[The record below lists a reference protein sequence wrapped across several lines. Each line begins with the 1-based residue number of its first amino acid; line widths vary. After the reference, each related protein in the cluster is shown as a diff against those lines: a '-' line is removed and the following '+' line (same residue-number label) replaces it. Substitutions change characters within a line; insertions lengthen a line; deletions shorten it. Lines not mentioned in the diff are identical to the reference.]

1 MSTIPSGTSNTNT
14 NNSSSSSS
22 SSSSNVNSALSST
35 MTQADFLKL
44 MTAQLQAQDP
54 TNPVDNSQFVS
65 QMAQFSQLSA
75 TQQLDT
81 DLQTMSSNVT
91 SNMQTSQVLSSA
103 NLVNR
108 DVLVPAG
115 SVTYDGTD
123 AVKGAINVTAASS
136 PTVQVLDGS
145 GNVVRTIALG
155 AQSAGLAQ
163 FSWDGKDD
171 SGNAVAKGTYTLQAS
186 SAAGSAGTSL
196 DTYVSGTVT
205 GVGYGGSTLGTY
217 LQVTGV
223 GGVPLSQV
231 AQIL

>member
-1 MSTIPSGTSNTNT
+1 VSTIPSNSSTTNNNTSNTSNTN
-14 NNSSSSSS
+14 
-22 SSSSNVNSALSST
+22 VNQALSST

-81 DLQTMSSNVT
+81 DLQTFSGNVSSAI
-91 SNMQTSQVLSSA
+91 QTSQVLNSS

-108 DVLVPAG
+108 EVMVPSSTA
-115 SVTYDGTD
+115 SYDGTD
-123 AVKGAINVTAASS
+123 SVSGAVNVVNAGSV
-136 PTVQVLDGS
+136 TVQVLDAS
-145 GNVVRTIALG
+145 GNVIRTLPLG
-155 AQSAGLAQ
+155 SQDAGLAQ

-171 SGNAVAKGTYTLQAS
+171 NGNPVASGSYTLKATSGS
-186 SAAGSAGTSL
+186 SSL
-196 DTYVSGTVT
+196 DTYVAGKVT
-205 GVGYGGSTLGTY
+205 GVGYGGDSVGTY
-217 LQVTGV
+217 LQVAGV

>member
-1 MSTIPSGTSNTNT
+1 MSTIPSSTSNTNT

-115 SVTYDGTD
+115 SATFDGTD
-123 AVKGAINVTAASS
+123 AIKGAINVTAASS

-171 SGNAVAKGTYTLQAS
+171 NGNTVAKGTYTLQAS
-186 SAAGSAGTSL
+186 SGSGSASTSL

-217 LQVTGV
+217 LQVSGV

>member
-1 MSTIPSGTSNTNT
+1 MSTIPSTTNT
-14 NNSSSSSS
+14 SSSSSS
-22 SSSSNVNSALSST
+22 SSTSSVNSALSST

-81 DLQTMSSNVT
+81 DLQSLATNVNT
-91 SNMQTSQVLSSA
+91 AMQTSQVLSSS

-108 DVLVPAG
+108 EVLVPG
-115 SVTYDGTD
+115 SSATYDGSD
-123 AVKGAINVTAASS
+123 AVKGAVNVTSAT
-136 PTVQVLDGS
+136 TVNVQIVDGN
-145 GNVVRTIALG
+145 GNVVRNLPLG

-163 FSWDGKDD
+163 FSWDGKDGN
-171 SGNAVAKGTYTLQAS
+171 GNALAAGTYTVKAAS
-186 SAAGSAGTSL
+186 GSTSL
-196 DTYVSGTVT
+196 DTYVAGTVT
-205 GVGYGGSTLGTY
+205 GVGYGGSSLGTY
-217 LQVTGV
+217 LQVSGV

>member
-1 MSTIPSGTSNTNT
+1 MSTIPSTTSTT
-14 NNSSSSSS
+14 STTSSTSTS
-22 SSSSNVNSALSST
+22 VNSALSST

-81 DLQTMSSNVT
+81 DLQSMSSNV
-91 SNMQTSQVLSSA
+91 SSALQTSQVLSSS

-108 DVLVPAG
+108 EVLVPG
-115 SVTYDGTD
+115 SSTTYDGTD
-123 AVKGAINVTAASS
+123 AVKGAVNVTAASDVN
-136 PTVQVLDGS
+136 VQIVDS
-145 GNVVRTIALG
+145 NGNVVRNIDLG
-155 AQSAGLAQ
+155 AQNAGLSQ
-163 FSWDGKDD
+163 FTWDGKDD
-171 SGNAVAKGTYTLQAS
+171 NGNAVASGTYTIQAAS
-186 SAAGSAGTSL
+186 GSTSL
-196 DTYVSGTVT
+196 DTYVAGMVT

-217 LQVTGV
+217 LQVAGV

>member
-1 MSTIPSGTSNTNT
+1 VSTIPSTTNNTTNT
-14 NNSSSSSS
+14 GSSSSGTSS
-22 SSSSNVNSALSST
+22 VNSALSNT

-75 TQQLDT
+75 TQQLGT
-81 DLQTMSSNVT
+81 DLQSLASNVNT
-91 SNMQTSQVLSSA
+91 AMQTSQVLSSS

-108 DVLVPAG
+108 QVVVPSSSA
-115 SVTYDGTD
+115 TYDGTD
-123 AVKGAINVTAASS
+123 AMKGAVNVTAPGSV
-136 PTVQVLDGS
+136 TVQIVDGA
-145 GNVVRTIALG
+145 GNVVRNIPMG
-155 AQSAGLAQ
+155 AQSTGLQQ

-171 SGNAVAKGTYTLQAS
+171 NGNAVAAGTYTLKATSGAAS
-186 SAAGSAGTSL
+186 L
-196 DTYVSGTVT
+196 NTYVAGTVT
-205 GVGYGGSTLGTY
+205 GVGYGGSSMGTY
-217 LQVTGV
+217 LQVAGV

>member
-1 MSTIPSGTSNTNT
+1 MSTIPSSTSNTNT

-108 DVLVPAG
+108 NVLVPAS
-115 SVTYDGTD
+115 SVAYDGTD
-123 AVKGAINVTAASS
+123 AIKGAINVTSASS

-145 GNVVRTIALG
+145 GNVLRTISLG

-171 SGNAVAKGTYTLQAS
+171 NGNAVAAGTYTLQAS
-186 SAAGSAGTSL
+186 SAAGSAGTAL
-196 DTYVSGTVT
+196 DTYVSGAVT

-217 LQVTGV
+217 LQVSGV